1 MLLNGKA
8 LDTVV
13 ELNHLDRL
21 VFGASQY
28 YTFIDPSKS
37 SPKDNIFT
45 FEMAQDEIANASGM
59 VSKDDKKNMTQGFEN
74 DLMFKKIIMITLK
87 QKKYFNLEELQ
98 CQGELVDLIP
108 HIEEVNMI
116 SIALDKKVKFSAL
129 PVSAA
134 ARGDYDGKVKVMGY
148 INLFIFV

>member
-37 SPKDNIFT
+37 NPKDNIFT
-45 FEMAQDEIANASGM
+45 FEMAQDEISNASGM

-87 QKKYFNLEELQ
+87 QKK
-98 CQGELVDLIP
+98 
-108 HIEEVNMI
+108 
-116 SIALDKKVKFSAL
+116 
-129 PVSAA
+129 
-134 ARGDYDGKVKVMGY
+134 
-148 INLFIFV
+148 IF